1 MSILKKL
8 AGETAI
14 YGGSTVISRL
24 LNFIIVTPYLT
35 RVFEGPRRE
44 EYGIHGLMY
53 GFSALLL
60 VLLIYGMETAY
71 FRFASREEDKRAAF
85 STAAFSLLGSTVL
98 FVVLLLLFA
107 EPVAGIITR
116 PGDAIYIVF
125 FAFIIGCDVL
135 CAVPYAKLRLEN
147 RPYRFAALKILNIL
161 VNAFFLL
168 FFLEAL
174 PRLSEAGWSWA
185 DLIYAPQRELSF
197 VFIANLIASTVSF
210 LIFLPLYVR
219 TRAAFDHLLWR
230 RMLVYALPLVIVGF
244 SGMINQLADRFLLRY
259 LLPGS
264 LEQNLEQV
272 GIYAGCAK
280 IAVLMSLFTQ
290 AFRYASEPFFFRY
303 AEQSDARQMY
313 AQVGQAFALVGSLAF
328 LGIMLYMDLVRYLV
342 DESYW
347 VGLEI
352 VPVLLLAYL
361 LLGLYYNLSVWY
373 KLTDLTH
380 LGGYVS
386 VGGVGVT
393 LAANFL
399 LIPRIGILGAAWAT
413 FACFAF
419 ILIVSYFLGRKY
431 YPVPYPAL
439 KILTYIG
446 LAVGAFLFA
455 RPVYTYLEGSMFLR
469 LLAGTAILLLYTGII
484 FWLERRHLYRIFP
497 FLRR

>member
-1 MSILKKL
+1 MSLLKKL

-71 FRFASREEDKRAAF
+71 FRFASKEEHQRAAF
-85 STAAFSLLGSTVL
+85 STAAFSLLGSTVF
-98 FVVLLLLFA
+98 FVALLVLFA
-107 EPVAGIITR
+107 EPIAGVITR
-116 PGDAIYIVF
+116 PEDALYIIF
-125 FAFIIGCDVL
+125 FAFIIGFDVL
-135 CAVPYAKLRLEN
+135 SAVPYAKLRLEN

-168 FFLEAL
+168 FFLEGL
-174 PRLSEAGWSWA
+174 PWLAEAGWSWA
-185 DLIYAPQRELSF
+185 HLVYAPQRELTF
-197 VFIANLIASTVSF
+197 VFLSNLIASTVSF
-210 LIFLPLYVR
+210 LIFLPLYL
-219 TRAAFDHLLWR
+219 RARGAFDRLLWR
-230 RMLVYALPLVIVGF
+230 RMLIYALPLVIVGF

-272 GIYAGCAK
+272 GIYTGCAK

-303 AEQSDARQMY
+303 ADQANSKQMY

-328 LGIMLYMDLVRYLV
+328 LGIMLYIDLVRYLV
-342 DESYW
+342 DKSYW
-347 VGLEI
+347 VGLDI

-386 VGGVGVT
+386 VGGVVVT

-413 FACFAF
+413 FSCFAF
-419 ILIVSYFLGRKY
+419 MLVVSYFLGRKY
-431 YPVPYPAL
+431 YPVPYPVL
-439 KILTYIG
+439 RIFSYIL
-446 LAVGAFLFA
+446 LAVGAFL
-455 RPVYTYLEGSMFLR
+455 
-469 LLAGTAILLLYTGII
+469 LAGRLYAYLGEQLLQRLAAGTVILLLYTALI
-484 FWLERRHLYRIFP
+484 FWIERRHLQRIFP
-497 FLRR
+497 FLKR